1 VNFVDSSSDPDGDP
15 LSRAWDFG
23 DGDSQNFGATPT
35 HTFERRG
42 RYTVRLVVSD
52 PQGASDTTTRVI
64 TVGTRA
70 DDDAPV
76 VRITE
81 RPEHPTHA
89 RDAHFRFTSSEAGA
103 GFICTL
109 DGDSRPCGPG
119 DPVAGNGVVGSVD
132 YPNLSTGPHSFR
144 VSMTDASGNTGSDS
158 FSWTIL
164 PRGSEF
170 DHIVIS
176 PSSSTIDLGD
186 AQNYTA
192 EAFDTNG
199 DSMGDVTAH
208 TRFTIQPSGS
218 CEGNTCRPTAAGT
231 HTVVGKYT
239 SDSDSAT
246 LEVVDAPAAP
256 QCPAYALSF
265 HSRPPG
271 SIAAGH
277 PFNVQVRVEVLG
289 GGDPGGT
296 LAITLGG
303 APFSTGET
311 SETWNGNGT
320 VVFNGLKI
328 EQPGSYDVIAT
339 APCARASDP
348 AHVSVTEGPSGAGGA
363 VAGLVVALPVTEA
376 RRRRR

>member
-1 VNFVDSSSDPDGDP
+1 VHFVDSSSDPDGDR

-42 RYTVRLVVSD
+42 HYTVRLVVSD
-52 PQGASDTTTRVI
+52 PQGASDTRTRVI
-64 TVGTRA
+64 AVGTRA

-81 RPEHPTHA
+81 RPENPTHA

-119 DPVAGNGVVGSVD
+119 DPMAGNGVVGSVD
-132 YPNLSTGPHSFR
+132 YPNLPTGPHSFR
-144 VSMTDASGNTGSDS
+144 VSMTDASGNTGADS
-158 FSWTIL
+158 VSWTIL

-170 DHIVIS
+170 DHIVIA
-176 PSSSTIDLGD
+176 PSNSTIDLGRSRD
-186 AQNYTA
+186 FTA
-192 EAFDTNG
+192 EAFDANG
-199 DSMGDVTAH
+199 DSLGDVTAH

-218 CEGNTCRPTAAGT
+218 CEGNTCTPTAAGT
-231 HTVVGKYT
+231 HTVVGKY
-239 SDSDSAT
+239 SGDSDSAT

-265 HSRPPG
+265 HTRPPA

-289 GGDPGGT
+289 DDPGGA
-296 LAITLGG
+296 LAISLGG

-328 EQPGSYDVIAT
+328 EQPGSYGLIAT

-348 AHVSVTEGPSGAGGA
+348 APVSVTEGPGGGGGA
-363 VAGLVVALPVTEA
+363 VVASFVVLRAA
-376 RRRRR
+376 ASRRRRR